1 MSTIFL
7 RIVPVSFITRSPLG
21 GSLRPRRPQRMIER
35 HIVAYRRQWLIVVSG
50 FFEPL
55 FYLLSMRAGLGDL
68 VGTVSVAGTQVSYA
82 AFVAPALM
90 AASAMNGAIFDATG
104 NVLHRLKYAR
114 IYDAALATPMEP
126 VDVAVGEIGW
136 ALIRGQLYAI
146 SFLGVMAGFGLVES
160 WWALLTLPA
169 CALIGLTFA
178 SIGFAGT
185 TFMRGW
191 TDMDIVNT
199 AMMPLFLFSATFFPT
214 SSYGSWAWL
223 VQLSP
228 LYHGVALVR
237 AANSGAWSISV
248 LGHVAVLLAL
258 SAAALLVASR
268 RLDTLLRK

>member
-35 HIVAYRRQWLIVVSG
+35 HLVAYRRQWLIVVSG

-68 VGTVSVAGTQVSYA
+68 VGTVSVAGTEVSYA

-90 AASAMNGAIFDATG
+90 ASSAMNGAIFDATG

-160 WWALLTLPA
+160 WWAILTLPA

-237 AANSGAWSISV
+237 AANSGAWSIAV
-248 LGHVAVLLAL
+248 LGHIAVLLAL
-258 SAAALLVASR
+258 SAVALLVASR
-268 RLDTLLRK
+268 RIDHLLRK

>member
-1 MSTIFL
+1 MSAGLL
-7 RIVPVSFITRSPLG
+7 RIIPPAMVV
-21 GSLRPRRPQRMIER
+21 RRPHRMIER

-68 VGTVSVAGTQVSYA
+68 VGTVSVGGREVPYD

-90 AASAMNGAIFDATG
+90 ASSAMNGAIFDSTG
-104 NVLHRLKYAR
+104 NVLHRLKYSR
-114 IYDAALATPMEP
+114 IYDAALATPMSP
-126 VDVAVGEIGW
+126 ADVATGEIGW

-146 SFLGVMAGFGLVES
+146 SFLVVMAALGLTNS
-160 WWALLTLPA
+160 WWSLMALPA

-178 SIGFAGT
+178 ALGFLGT

-191 TDMDIVNT
+191 SDMDMVT
-199 AMMPLFLFSATFFPT
+199 TLTMPLFLFSATFFPI
-214 SSYGSWAWL
+214 SAYGSWAWV

-237 AANSGAWSISV
+237 AANEGVWTASL
-248 LGHVAVLLAL
+248 LGHVAVLTAV
-258 SAAALLVASR
+258 ALVALTLAAR
-268 RLDTLLRK
+268 RLDALLRK